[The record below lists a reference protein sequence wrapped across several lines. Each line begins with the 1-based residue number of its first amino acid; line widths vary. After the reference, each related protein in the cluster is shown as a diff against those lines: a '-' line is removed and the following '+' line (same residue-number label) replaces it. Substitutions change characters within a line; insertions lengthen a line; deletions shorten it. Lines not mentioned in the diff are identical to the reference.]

1 MWCYLKACTLECD
14 LLVDQ
19 CQVEYFVHLHSWIV
33 EELSTFLLDTVE
45 QCRIYWLSSC
55 GATSSATPSV
65 AHFAAICWL
74 GSVKL
79 IILFIY
85 TVDWLIDTCANRIA
99 DDHGDKH
106 WLCAN
111 NQRKWGH
118 TCITQNA
125 VLHVVEV
132 SGGGTTSTRA
142 VCRAT
147 TKTCTMI

>member
-1 MWCYLKACTLECD
+1 MVKLHTESFTAASFYPVPSR
-14 LLVDQ
+14 LLVNARSAPSHRQ
-19 CQVEYFVHLHSWIV
+19 LHK
-33 EELSTFLLDTVE
+33 
-45 QCRIYWLSSC
+45 
-55 GATSSATPSV
+55 
-65 AHFAAICWL
+65 H
-74 GSVKL
+74 
-79 IILFIY
+79 
-85 TVDWLIDTCANRIA
+85 TCANRIA

-106 WLCAN
+106 WVCAN

-118 TCITQNA
+118 TCTQNV